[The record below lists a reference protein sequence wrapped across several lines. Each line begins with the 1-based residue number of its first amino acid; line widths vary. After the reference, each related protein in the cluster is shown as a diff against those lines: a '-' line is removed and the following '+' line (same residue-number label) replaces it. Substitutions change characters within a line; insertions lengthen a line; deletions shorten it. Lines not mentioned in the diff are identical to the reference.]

1 MLSGLQSVL
10 VDRRKAFSY
19 QNRYCELKLYLSVIM
34 KIYMMNVCLCRS
46 LIVGVSFCF
55 SSAVYCQSWFDSV
68 SVGAGTSFD
77 HEFLAHIGIQHNF
90 DKQWWESDSGSLSAY
105 LDLSLNNWSLP
116 GKDDLR
122 IVAIS
127 PVFTYQFST
136 RLFGAK
142 PNLECGIGGS
152 YISEYVFNDRDM
164 GGKFQFEDRIAF
176 GLHYDFGTLMLTY
189 LHYSNGGIYSQNAG
203 MNSVLLKFRYFW

>member
-1 MLSGLQSVL
+1 
-10 VDRRKAFSY
+10 
-19 QNRYCELKLYLSVIM
+19 
-34 KIYMMNVCLCRS
+34 MMNVCLCRS

-77 HEFLAHIGIQHNF
+77 HGFLAHIGIQHNF
-90 DKQWWESDSGSLSAY
+90 DKQWWESDAGSLSAY
-105 LDLSLNNWSLP
+105 LDLSLNNWSLS

-164 GGKFQFEDRIAF
+164 GGKFQFEDRLKSVWLRSA
-176 GLHYDFGTLMLTY
+176 YDCRY
-189 LHYSNGGIYSQNAG
+189 LDPHLPISTIFILIPSPISDT
-203 MNSVLLKFRYFW
+203 MP